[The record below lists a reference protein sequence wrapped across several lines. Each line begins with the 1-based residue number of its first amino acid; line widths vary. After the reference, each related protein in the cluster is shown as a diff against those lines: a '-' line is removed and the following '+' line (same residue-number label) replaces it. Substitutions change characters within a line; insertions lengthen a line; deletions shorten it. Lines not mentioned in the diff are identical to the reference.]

1 MGLFTTPSS
10 KEHYIITHTT
20 TYRVIY
26 GDTDKMGFVYHANY
40 FRWFEIARSEMFRH
54 LGMPYKSIE
63 SRGFFLP
70 LSEVHC
76 KFNSPS
82 QYDDILLIEA
92 SLDTSVKGMLKF
104 DYRIFSE
111 DGKKILAKG
120 YTKHAC
126 VDRDGRVV
134 RPPKFLME
142 TIEKYRDSN

>member
-1 MGLFTTPSS
+1 MFTH
-10 KEHYIITHTT
+10 KTT
-20 TYRVIY
+20 CRVTY

-40 FRWFEIARSEMFRH
+40 FRWFEIGRSEMFRY
-54 LGMPYKSIE
+54 LGVPYKSIE
-63 SRGFFLP
+63 SKGFFLP

-82 QYDDILLIEA
+82 QYDDILLIET
-92 SLDTSVKGMLKF
+92 SLDTNIKAGMKF

-126 VDRDGRVV
+126 VDRSGRIV

-142 TIEKYRDSN
+142 IIAKNRDSA